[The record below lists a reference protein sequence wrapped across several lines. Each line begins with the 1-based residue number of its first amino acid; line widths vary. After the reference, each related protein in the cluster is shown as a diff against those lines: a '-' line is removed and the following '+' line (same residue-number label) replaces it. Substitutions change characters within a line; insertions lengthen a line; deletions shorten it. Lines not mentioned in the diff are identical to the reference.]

1 MSVMKFA
8 TIHDFYDARGGERSD
23 ESDFGAWWT
32 DEGEL
37 RPRGPRYRV
46 SVVHQTGDVYAVN
59 HWTGVIELLGS
70 VGPTDCPDGMD
81 HDADCP
87 YALVEASLKGWADEG
102 RELEWARERLAR

>member
-1 MSVMKFA
+1 MNDVRFA
-8 TIHDFYDARGGERSD
+8 TIHDFYTARGGERSG

-32 DEGEL
+32 DGREP

-46 SVVHQTGDVYAVN
+46 SVVHYTGDVYAVN
-59 HWTGVIELLGS
+59 HWTGEVELLGS

-87 YALVEASLKGWADEG
+87 YALVEASLKGWAEERRD
-102 RELEWARERLAR
+102 LDWARERLA